1 VEATTSST
9 PSSIVARPGPT
20 QADQHPDHREADP
33 GPGPPEPEE
42 EQTAIIADLED
53 RWRRA
58 AAETENLR
66 KRYARELERIRGA
79 ERARVAG
86 AWLPVLDDL
95 ERALDHADADP
106 ETIMAGIRAIRDH
119 AIEVLSRLGYLR
131 DDEVGV
137 PFDPQR
143 HEVVSVVEDS
153 DATPGTVVEVLRPGY
168 GAADGQLRPGAV
180 SVTKARE

>member
-1 VEATTSST
+1 M
-9 PSSIVARPGPT
+9 ARPGPT

-42 EQTAIIADLED
+42 EQDEQAAIIADLED

-66 KRYARELERIRGA
+66 KRYARELERIRGV

-106 ETIMAGIRAIRDH
+106 ETMMAGIRAIREH
-119 AIEVLSRLGYLR
+119 AIEVLSRLGYPR

-143 HEVVSVVEDS
+143 HEVVSVVEDR
-153 DATPGTVVEVLRPGY
+153 DATPGTVVQVLRPGY
-168 GAADGQLRPGAV
+168 GASDGQLRPGAV